1 MSDHKIL
8 KYHMYTYYADETS
21 DTYPNIST
29 TAPLTTVSTT
39 QTKVNNAATTMESE
53 IFRSSPVASNT
64 IAGSVIGVIIAI
76 LLLVAVVL
84 LVVVLIQQRKQKHF
98 TVESNGDTYPNPAY
112 DGKSLSIFNAYMAG
126 TLIDRL
132 N

>member
-1 MSDHKIL
+1 MI
-8 KYHMYTYYADETS
+8 
-21 DTYPNIST
+21 

-39 QTKVNNAATTMESE
+39 VTQVKVNNATTTMESE

-84 LVVVLIQQRKQKHF
+84 LVVVLIRQRKQKYF
-98 TVESNGDTYPNPAY
+98 TVESNGGTYPNPVY
-112 DGKSLSIFNAYMAG
+112 DGKSLSIFNACMAG
-126 TLIDRL
+126 TLIDSL